1 MVGRDREF
9 TRDASS
15 NIRDRSSERCGSM
28 RRCRWYASSLS
39 CSSESASIDTFEQ
52 RSELLLVV
60 SIQGT
65 PDYVLVVQKFSG
77 PGGVRGLRVRAA
89 GVSGSLCQG
98 SVGRV
103 TRLVMSGIWTGYAG
117 CSSGRGC
124 GRCQEGF
131 GYGTS
136 CFSEGALGDKA
147 LRLVTG
153 LRDCQ
158 GVENSTTKLGR

>member
-65 PDYVLVVQKFSG
+65 PDYILVVQKFSG
-77 PGGVRGLRVRAA
+77 SGG
-89 GVSGSLCQG
+89 LCQG